1 MPHEAATKPQKD
13 VTQTDPASV
22 LLLLAQGNKLFTTG
36 PRTTAHQNA
45 PGWAGIR
52 GRYPRWYPRNQAF
65 AGWLPAHGYQAGY
78 QRKRTF
84 LDGLTALVD
93 GPVDGETAL
102 FGEHVTAA
110 VTPAVTAKAY
120 FAGRCARMRCA
131 VWCALKA
138 ACEPVKTLHIERYA
152 LGWYASWYARNRG
165 CWRGF
170 ALADTRPAN

>member
-1 MPHEAATKPQKD
+1 MRRFCFVAVSRECTECYIKNSRDARFFEIFGVFQRVEWVRYP
-13 VTQTDPASV
+13 S
-22 LLLLAQGNKLFTTG
+22 
-36 PRTTAHQNA
+36 
-45 PGWAGIR
+45 
-52 GRYPRWYPRNQAF
+52 RYPRNRAF

-165 CWRGF
+165 RWRRL
-170 ALADTRPAN
+170 ALAG